1 MDVTP
6 LIRSDQQVIQAYA
19 GDTFKVS
26 GKTYTQAIIVLPHM
40 TQNWEAPTFETL
52 KPSDIAPLFDNRPDM
67 ILLGVGKTTRFFT
80 REQKQAFQAAG
91 LHIEVMD
98 TGAAC
103 RTYNVLMAEGR
114 QVAAALYP
122 YL

>member
-19 GDTFKVS
+19 GETFKVS
-26 GKTYTQAIIVLPHM
+26 GKTYQGAILV
-40 TQNWEAPTFETL
+40 
-52 KPSDIAPLFDNRPDM
+52 RPDATTAWDAPAFEDLQPQDFTFSEKDRPDV
-67 ILLGVGKTTRFFT
+67 ILLGVGKLSRFLT
-80 REQKQAFQAAG
+80 REQKQAFASAG
-91 LHIEVMD
+91 IHIEVMD

-114 QVAAALYP
+114 LVAAALYP